1 MLVIWLG
8 AGLFIAGIL
17 LLAAQPIWRDRL
29 SGKRPQSAPPS
40 NGTLDLCGQPPAW
53 TSNWPADRPGRHS
66 HAGRGYYLN
75 PDFPDAVACS

>member
-29 SGKRPQSAPPS
+29 SGKRSQSAPPS
-40 NGTLDLCGQPPAW
+40 NGTLEPPRPDAGFGLW
-53 TSNWPADRPGRHS
+53 SNWPDLVLIVLGIILMLGGAII
-66 HAGRGYYLN
+66 
-75 PDFPDAVACS
+75 